1 MRCRCFGSKC
11 YRKHFTLNRD
21 LDTPDS
27 SSFASDAKELAELVK
42 QIRDIEAAKNNFTGR
57 LNIQPEEKSFKESI
71 AYKTIAQSDIHKSDI
86 ITEQHLQ
93 YLRSPYGVDCKEANN
108 IIGKSAYRKLKRE
121 IL

>member
-1 MRCRCFGSKC
+1 MFGNPVGFSDHTNGIHIAC
-11 YRKHFTLNRD
+11 AAVALGANVIEKHFTLSRD

-42 QIRDIEAAKNNFTGR
+42 QIRDIEAAKNNFSDR

-71 AYKTIAQSDIHKSDI
+71 AYKIIAQSDIHENEI

-93 YLRSPYGVDCKEANN
+93 YL
-108 IIGKSAYRKLKRE
+108 
-121 IL
+121 